1 LKFEVTWHEKALADL
16 KELEKQIAKKIVERI
31 KNYLAVNPQKL
42 GKPLK
47 GVLKGLY
54 RYRWGDFRIIYA
66 LDRSEFKLIILHI
79 AHRKE
84 VYPSK

>member
-1 LKFEVTWHEKALADL
+1 MGFSLVWHEKALGDL
-16 KELEKQIAKKIVERI
+16 SALDRATAGKIIHRI
-31 KNYLAVNPQKL
+31 KTHLPENPEKL

-66 LDRSEFKLIILHI
+66 IDRSDGVIRILRI
-79 AHRKE
+79 GNRKT
-84 VYPSK
+84 VYLTR